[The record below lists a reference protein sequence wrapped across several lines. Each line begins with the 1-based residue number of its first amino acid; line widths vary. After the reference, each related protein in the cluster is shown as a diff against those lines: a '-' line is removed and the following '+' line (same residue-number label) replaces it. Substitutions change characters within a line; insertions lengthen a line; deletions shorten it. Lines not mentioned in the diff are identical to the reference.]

1 MYERVKDQRAW
12 QLEQGRELSVL
23 KEKIDATQEIGVSNR
38 VLDGQTAMGLAGL
51 DRCVELLEKQG
62 RFLLDQ
68 QEQESNV
75 WHNVAFN
82 LREEVLEGEGKI
94 MRLQGLLDIQR
105 KSSQQLCLSFNEARR
120 EMIAALKVAR
130 KERAK
135 RQAMKKELDKLKGE
149 FAKLKGM
156 VHLTVASL
164 NLQNHGT
171 PTEDIQDVFNPQI
184 VEESSDEE
192 EVPQENAVAIPVPGP
207 LLEILHT
214 LQEIP
219 PSPGTSLCQ
228 FLLEPIVIA
237 SSIPPLGSSPQ
248 LLRLLIE
255 DLTVGVGATVEEFE
269 EAVTHEAELEVMVES
284 LVGSGDKV
292 LTNDPDAVG
301 NFLRLGTWLWI
312 LLLWKE
318 TSWIDTMGEGL
329 CRHNSCQSVFAFCN
343 RSYCLVVLVSC
354 DL

>member
-1 MYERVKDQRAW
+1 MYEQVKDQRVW
-12 QLEQGRELSVL
+12 QLEQGRELSAL
-23 KEKIDATQEIGVSNR
+23 KEKIDVTQEIGVANC

-51 DRCVELLEKQG
+51 DGRVELLEKQG

-68 QEQESNV
+68 QEQESNA

-82 LREEVLEGEGKI
+82 LREEVREGEEKVAH
-94 MRLQGLLDIQR
+94 LQDLLDVQR

-130 KERAK
+130 KEKAK
-135 RQAMKKELDKLKGE
+135 RQVMRKELGKLKGE

-156 VHLTVASL
+156 VRLTVASL

-184 VEESSDEE
+184 IEESLNEE
-192 EVPQENAVAIPVPGP
+192 EVPQENIVAIPVPGP
-207 LLEILHT
+207 SLKIFHM

-219 PSPGTSLCQ
+219 PSPGPSLRQ
-228 FLLEPIVIA
+228 FLSEPVVIA

-255 DLTVGVGATVEEFE
+255 DSTVGVGATVEEYE
-269 EAVTHEAELEVMVES
+269 EVMSCEAELEAMVES
-284 LVGSGDKV
+284 LVESEGES
-292 LTNDPDAVG
+292 LTNNPDAVG
-301 NFLRLGTWLWI
+301 E
-312 LLLWKE
+312 LLEAWDAVVD
-318 TSWIDTMGEGL
+318 TSPVEGDFVD
-329 CRHNSCQSVFAFCN
+329 QYDGGGFV
-343 RSYCLVVLVSC
+343 
-354 DL
+354 

>member
-1 MYERVKDQRAW
+1 MSA
-12 QLEQGRELSVL
+12 L
-23 KEKIDATQEIGVSNR
+23 KEKIDATQEIGVANR

-51 DRCVELLEKQG
+51 DGCVKLLEKQG
-62 RFLLDQ
+62 RFLLDR

-82 LREEVLEGEGKI
+82 LREEVQEGEEKI
-94 MRLQGLLDIQR
+94 AHLQDLLDVQR
-105 KSSQQLCLSFNEARR
+105 KSSQQLCLSFNEARH

-130 KERAK
+130 KEKMK
-135 RQAMKKELDKLKGE
+135 RQAMKRELDELKGE

-184 VEESSDEE
+184 VEELSDEE
-192 EVPQENAVAIPVPGP
+192 EVPQENIVAIPVPGP
-207 LLEILHT
+207 LMEILHT

-219 PSPGTSLCQ
+219 LSPSPLLRQ
-228 FLLEPIVIA
+228 FLAEPIIIA

-255 DLTVGVGATVEEFE
+255 DSTVGVGATVEEFE
-269 EAVTHEAELEVMVES
+269 EAVTREAELEAMVES
-284 LVGSGDKV
+284 LVESGDEV

-301 NFLRLGTWLWI
+301 E
-312 LLLWKE
+312 LLEAWDTVVD
-318 TSWIDTMGEGL
+318 TSPVEGDFTD
-329 CRHNSCQSVFAFCN
+329 QYEGGGFV
-343 RSYCLVVLVSC
+343 
-354 DL
+354 